1 MDICGLWKVRE
12 MHLVTPDGEKV
23 FTADSQVDNDMYA
36 EIVQMCK
43 YIMEF
48 APDGT
53 LNTLLFVPEE
63 VREEAKK
70 QGADIRENGYA
81 VLESTVWKEEDGKFY
96 YDTGIQGEVLGEKV
110 DSFAEIS
117 LLPDDCL
124 LYNLGTMILERAE
137 TAPCFKT
144 AAKKKIFRLNEPA
157 PPTVRTVGGAGFF
170 AVFLSRFF
178 DKRLLEV

>member
-1 MDICGLWKVRE
+1 

-81 VLESTVWKEEDGKFY
+81 VLESTVWKEEDGKF
-96 YDTGIQGEVLGEKV
+96 LGEKV

-124 LYNLGTMILERAE
+124 LYNLGTMILERA
-137 TAPCFKT
+137 
-144 AAKKKIFRLNEPA
+144 
-157 PPTVRTVGGAGFF
+157 
-170 AVFLSRFF
+170 
-178 DKRLLEV
+178 

>member
-110 DSFAEIS
+110 DSFAEI
-117 LLPDDCL
+117 PVTEDGCL
-124 LYNLGTMILERAE
+124 LYGLGMILLER
-137 TAPCFKT
+137 
-144 AAKKKIFRLNEPA
+144 L
-157 PPTVRTVGGAGFF
+157 
-170 AVFLSRFF
+170 
-178 DKRLLEV
+178 

>member
-23 FTADSQVDNDMYA
+23 FTTDSQVDNDMYA

-70 QGADIRENGYA
+70 QGAVYA
-81 VLESTVWKEEDGKFY
+81 RSSIIV
-96 YDTGIQGEVLGEKV
+96 
-110 DSFAEIS
+110 
-117 LLPDDCL
+117 P
-124 LYNLGTMILERAE
+124 
-137 TAPCFKT
+137 
-144 AAKKKIFRLNEPA
+144 RL
-157 PPTVRTVGGAGFF
+157 
-170 AVFLSRFF
+170 
-178 DKRLLEV
+178 

>member
-43 YIMEF
+43 YITEF

-70 QGADIRENGYA
+70 QGADIREDGYA

-96 YDTGIQGEVLGEKV
+96 YDTGIQGEVLGEKENLPIKRTRPADCANRRRGGIFCRLSV
-110 DSFAEIS
+110 SIS
-117 LLPDDCL
+117 
-124 LYNLGTMILERAE
+124 
-137 TAPCFKT
+137 
-144 AAKKKIFRLNEPA
+144 
-157 PPTVRTVGGAGFF
+157 
-170 AVFLSRFF
+170 
-178 DKRLLEV
+178 

>member
-53 LNTLLFVPEE
+53 LNTLLFVPETDMRFWR
-63 VREEAKK
+63 VPYGRKK
-70 QGADIRENGYA
+70 T
-81 VLESTVWKEEDGKFY
+81 ES
-96 YDTGIQGEVLGEKV
+96 
-110 DSFAEIS
+110 S
-117 LLPDDCL
+117 
-124 LYNLGTMILERAE
+124 TM
-137 TAPCFKT
+137 TPGFK
-144 AAKKKIFRLNEPA
+144 ARCWA
-157 PPTVRTVGGAGFF
+157 
-170 AVFLSRFF
+170 
-178 DKRLLEV
+178 KRLIPLQRFHFCRMTAFSITSAR

>member
-63 VREEAKK
+63 VRE
-70 QGADIRENGYA
+70 G
-81 VLESTVWKEEDGKFY
+81 
-96 YDTGIQGEVLGEKV
+96 GEKAGSGHPRKRICGFGEYRMEGRRRKV
-110 DSFAEIS
+110 
-117 LLPDDCL
+117 LL
-124 LYNLGTMILERAE
+124 
-137 TAPCFKT
+137 
-144 AAKKKIFRLNEPA
+144 
-157 PPTVRTVGGAGFF
+157 
-170 AVFLSRFF
+170 
-178 DKRLLEV
+178 

>member
-1 MDICGLWKVRE
+1 MKYIGKWEVSAALSFVDGKIKWVTRE
-12 MHLVTPDGEKV
+12 EANSIEDFDLSLFSP
-23 FTADSQVDNDMYA
+23 
-36 EIVQMCK
+36 
-43 YIMEF
+43 IMEF

-124 LYNLGTMILERAE
+124 LYNLGTMILERA
-137 TAPCFKT
+137 
-144 AAKKKIFRLNEPA
+144 
-157 PPTVRTVGGAGFF
+157 
-170 AVFLSRFF
+170 
-178 DKRLLEV
+178 

>member
-96 YDTGIQGEVLGEKV
+96 YDTGIQGEVL
-110 DSFAEIS
+110 S
-117 LLPDDCL
+117 L
-124 LYNLGTMILERAE
+124 IH
-137 TAPCFKT
+137 
-144 AAKKKIFRLNEPA
+144 I
-157 PPTVRTVGGAGFF
+157 
-170 AVFLSRFF
+170 
-178 DKRLLEV
+178 

>member
-53 LNTLLFVPEE
+53 LNTLLFAHLFGHE
-63 VREEAKK
+63 
-70 QGADIRENGYA
+70 
-81 VLESTVWKEEDGKFY
+81 
-96 YDTGIQGEVLGEKV
+96 
-110 DSFAEIS
+110 
-117 LLPDDCL
+117 
-124 LYNLGTMILERAE
+124 
-137 TAPCFKT
+137 
-144 AAKKKIFRLNEPA
+144 
-157 PPTVRTVGGAGFF
+157 
-170 AVFLSRFF
+170 
-178 DKRLLEV
+178 

>member
-70 QGADIRENGYA
+70 QGADIREDGYA

-96 YDTGIQGEVLGEKV
+96 YDPG
-110 DSFAEIS
+110 
-117 LLPDDCL
+117 
-124 LYNLGTMILERAE
+124 
-137 TAPCFKT
+137 FK
-144 AAKKKIFRLNEPA
+144 ARCWA
-157 PPTVRTVGGAGFF
+157 
-170 AVFLSRFF
+170 
-178 DKRLLEV
+178 KRLIPLRRFHFCRMTAFSITSAR

>member
-81 VLESTVWKEEDGKFY
+81 VLESTVWKKEDGKFY

-124 LYNLGTMILERAE
+124 LYNLGTMILERA
-137 TAPCFKT
+137 
-144 AAKKKIFRLNEPA
+144 
-157 PPTVRTVGGAGFF
+157 
-170 AVFLSRFF
+170 
-178 DKRLLEV
+178 

>member
-63 VREEAKK
+63 VREEAKSRARTSAK
-70 QGADIRENGYA
+70 TDMRFWRVPYGRKKT
-81 VLESTVWKEEDGKFY
+81 ES
-96 YDTGIQGEVLGEKV
+96 
-110 DSFAEIS
+110 S
-117 LLPDDCL
+117 
-124 LYNLGTMILERAE
+124 TMTPR
-137 TAPCFKT
+137 FK
-144 AAKKKIFRLNEPA
+144 ARCWA
-157 PPTVRTVGGAGFF
+157 
-170 AVFLSRFF
+170 
-178 DKRLLEV
+178 KRLIPLRRFHFCRMTAFSITSAR

>member
-1 MDICGLWKVRE
+1 

-63 VREEAKK
+63 VREEAKSRARTSAK
-70 QGADIRENGYA
+70 TDMRFWRVPYGRKKT
-81 VLESTVWKEEDGKFY
+81 ES
-96 YDTGIQGEVLGEKV
+96 
-110 DSFAEIS
+110 S
-117 LLPDDCL
+117 
-124 LYNLGTMILERAE
+124 TM
-137 TAPCFKT
+137 TPGFK
-144 AAKKKIFRLNEPA
+144 ARCWA
-157 PPTVRTVGGAGFF
+157 
-170 AVFLSRFF
+170 
-178 DKRLLEV
+178 KRLIPLRRFHFCRMTAFSITSAR

>member
-63 VREEAKK
+63 VREEAKN

-124 LYNLGTMILERAE
+124 LYKLGTMILERA
-137 TAPCFKT
+137 
-144 AAKKKIFRLNEPA
+144 
-157 PPTVRTVGGAGFF
+157 
-170 AVFLSRFF
+170 
-178 DKRLLEV
+178 

>member
-81 VLESTVWKEEDGKFY
+81 VWRVPYGRKKTES
-96 YDTGIQGEVLGEKV
+96 
-110 DSFAEIS
+110 S
-117 LLPDDCL
+117 
-124 LYNLGTMILERAE
+124 TM
-137 TAPCFKT
+137 TPGFK
-144 AAKKKIFRLNEPA
+144 ARCWA
-157 PPTVRTVGGAGFF
+157 
-170 AVFLSRFF
+170 
-178 DKRLLEV
+178 KRLIPLQRFHFCRMTAFSITSAR